1 MCLFKLSSKKTY
13 SSTAKNQSQGHNR
26 LSLSTFLASKIFF
39 KIIFNV
45 FCEALYYYIALN
57 VQYVLVQCVFDEH
70 SFVIN
75 VTHWT

>member
-1 MCLFKLSSKKTY
+1 M
-13 SSTAKNQSQGHNR
+13 
-26 LSLSTFLASKIFF
+26 FF
-39 KIIFNV
+39 FIIFNV

-75 VTHWT
+75 VTHWTRGQSGALFLLNFHPYLRNWVKGKCCP